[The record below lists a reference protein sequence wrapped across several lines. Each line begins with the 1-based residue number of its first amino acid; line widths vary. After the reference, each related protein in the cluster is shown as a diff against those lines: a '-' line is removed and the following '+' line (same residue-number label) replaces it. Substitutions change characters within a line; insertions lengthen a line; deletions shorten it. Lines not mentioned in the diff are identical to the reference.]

1 MTVNVGFFS
10 NGVTSM
16 QRDIGKPLF
25 DLLLLIA
32 SSAAF
37 AVSTTLPN
45 IEIVGDLS
53 PAFFPMLIS
62 ALVFL
67 FAVPCLIR
75 DWREWQAAGSESQGA
90 GSRRGVVQWLLIV
103 ALALMYILVFER
115 LGYIVSTAVFTFSCV
130 IGLLLAGGA
139 WGEMTNAQ
147 RLKSLAGAGVFAVV
161 LAVVIFYV
169 FTELFEIPLPA

>member
-1 MTVNVGFFS
+1 
-10 NGVTSM
+10 M

-25 DLLLLIA
+25 DLLLVIA

-45 IEIVGDLS
+45 VEIIGDLS
-53 PAFFPMLIS
+53 PAFFPKLIS

-67 FAVPCLIR
+67 FAVPCLIK
-75 DWREWQAAGSESQGA
+75 DFREWQAAGAGGA
-90 GSRRGVVQWLLIV
+90 RTGSPRGIVQWLLIV
-103 ALALMYILVFER
+103 VLALVYILIFER
-115 LGYIVSTAVFTFSCV
+115 LGYIVSTAIFTFACV
-130 IGLLLAGGA
+130 VGLLLVGGT
-139 WGEMTNAQ
+139 WREMTNAH
-147 RLKSLAGAGVFAVV
+147 RAKSLAGAAVFAVV